1 MTLFNTDPNTDPNT
15 DLNTDPNTDP
25 NTDIFYF
32 KTPISEKSYEFR
44 NRLLG
49 LFKFSKNNFLKF

>member
-15 DLNTDPNTDP
+15 DLNTDLNTDPNTNP

-32 KTPISEKSYEFR
+32 KTKSP
-44 NRLLG
+44 
-49 LFKFSKNNFLKF
+49 FLKNHMNSEIDF

>member
-15 DLNTDPNTDP
+15 DSDTDLNTDPNTDSDTDL

-32 KTPISEKSYEFR
+32 NTKSP
-44 NRLLG
+44 
-49 LFKFSKNNFLKF
+49 FLKNHVNSETGF

>member
-15 DLNTDPNTDP
+15 ELNTDLNTDP

-32 KTPISEKSYEFR
+32 KTKSP
-44 NRLLG
+44 
-49 LFKFSKNNFLKF
+49 FLKNHMNSEIDF

>member
-15 DLNTDPNTDP
+15 DLNADLNTDP

-32 KTPISEKSYEFR
+32 KTKSP
-44 NRLLG
+44 
-49 LFKFSKNNFLKF
+49 FLKNHMNSEIDF

>member
-15 DLNTDPNTDP
+15 DLNTDLNTDPNTDP

-32 KTPISEKSYEFR
+32 NTKSP
-44 NRLLG
+44 
-49 LFKFSKNNFLKF
+49 FLKNHVNSEMGF

>member
-15 DLNTDPNTDP
+15 DLNTDLNTDP

-32 KTPISEKSYEFR
+32 KTKSP
-44 NRLLG
+44 
-49 LFKFSKNNFLKF
+49 FLKNHMNSEIDF

>member
-15 DLNTDPNTDP
+15 ELNTDLNTDP

-32 KTPISEKSYEFR
+32 KIKSP
-44 NRLLG
+44 
-49 LFKFSKNNFLKF
+49 FLKNHMNSEIDF

>member
-15 DLNTDPNTDP
+15 DLNTDPNTDLNTDL

-32 KTPISEKSYEFR
+32 NTKSP
-44 NRLLG
+44 
-49 LFKFSKNNFLKF
+49 FLKNHVNSEIGF

>member
-1 MTLFNTDPNTDPNT
+1 MTLFNTDPNT

-32 KTPISEKSYEFR
+32 KTKSP
-44 NRLLG
+44 
-49 LFKFSKNNFLKF
+49 FLKNHMNSEIDF

>member
-15 DLNTDPNTDP
+15 DLNTDLNTDP

-32 KTPISEKSYEFR
+32 NTKSP
-44 NRLLG
+44 
-49 LFKFSKNNFLKF
+49 FLKNHVNSEMDF

>member
-15 DLNTDPNTDP
+15 ELNTDLNTDH

-32 KTPISEKSYEFR
+32 KTKSP
-44 NRLLG
+44 
-49 LFKFSKNNFLKF
+49 FLKNHMNSEIDF